1 MGFMGFM
8 GQRFAS
14 RPKAA
19 SRPRKPD
26 TKGVVP
32 LFRAG
37 RPYSLSPQD
46 RIETAELLREIKDIR
61 DELKMPRVIA
71 ETQRSIQE
79 EFRDFVRIKP
89 RTLAY
94 KDVADELREMDKAVE
109 QIATSVSIT
118 FNPQQNAAAIA
129 QTDAA
134 VYQGQIML
142 LFTAV
147 TIVFVGD
154 VGEFLKAPPWTFG
167 VIYAVNTAVVRI

>member
-1 MGFMGFM
+1 M

-26 TKGVVP
+26 TNKGVVP

-61 DELKMPRVIA
+61 DELKMLRVIA

-118 FNPQQNAAAIA
+118 LNPQQNAAAIA

-154 VGEFLKAPPWTFG
+154 GLLFACSS
-167 VIYAVNTAVVRI
+167 AVLCVFVFS